1 MSINEIK
8 NAINPT
14 SPLLLGRMAA
24 TLPRR
29 PLEDETWLGVAPI
42 GHRVTVSTSQ
52 LKHINVN
59 VQIVLPFDV
68 VLGHVETQLNEIIEK
83 YMVEC
88 RQNVL
93 DEWERTYFASEGIH
107 NAHHDIRARFNAL
120 YEKYNDPE
128 ILDIA
133 LFFPADK
140 AVQTHTW
147 HTRISRAVI
156 GARLL
161 ESRLVTDID
170 IENILLNGL
179 PQNLVTEQNQDVQE
193 MPVLGTVVYEVV
205 EQGGAV

>member
-1 MSINEIK
+1 MNISDIK
-8 NAINPT
+8 NVINPT

-29 PLEDETWLGVAPI
+29 PLEDETWLGIAPI

-59 VQIVLPFDV
+59 AQIVLPFDV
-68 VLGHVETQLNEIIEK
+68 VLGQVETQLNEIIEQ

-93 DEWERTYFASEGIH
+93 DEWERTYFSNEGIH
-107 NAHHDIRARFNAL
+107 NAHHNIQVRFNAIF
-120 YEKYNDPE
+120 EKYNDPE
-128 ILDIA
+128 VLDLA

-147 HTRISRAVI
+147 YTRISRAVI

-161 ESRLVTDID
+161 ESRLIVDID

-179 PQNLVTEQNQDVQE
+179 PQNLVIEQNQDVQE
-193 MPVLGTVVYEVV
+193 IPVLGTVVHEVV
-205 EQGGAV
+205 DYIA

>member
-29 PLEDETWLGVAPI
+29 PLEDETWLGIAPI
-42 GHRVTVSTSQ
+42 GHRVTVSTPL

-59 VQIVLPFDV
+59 AKIVLPFEV
-68 VLGHVETQLNEIIEK
+68 VLGNVETQLNEIAEQ
-83 YMVEC
+83 YMMEC

-93 DEWERTYFASEGIH
+93 DEWERTYFSNEGMR
-107 NAHHDIRARFNAL
+107 NAHHDVQARFNAL

-128 ILDIA
+128 ILDLA

-140 AVQTHTW
+140 AVQTHAW
-147 HTRISRAVI
+147 YTRISRAVI

-161 ESRLVTDID
+161 ESRLIADID
-170 IENILLNGL
+170 FESVLLNGL
-179 PQNLVTEQNQDVQE
+179 AQNLVIEQNQDVQE
-193 MPVLGTVVYEVV
+193 IPVLGTVVYEVV
-205 EQGGAV
+205 DYIA